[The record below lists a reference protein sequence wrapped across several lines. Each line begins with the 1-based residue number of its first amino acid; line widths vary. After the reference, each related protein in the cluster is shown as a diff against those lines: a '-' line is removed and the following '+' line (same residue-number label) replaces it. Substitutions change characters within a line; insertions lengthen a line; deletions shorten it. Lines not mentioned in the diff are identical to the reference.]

1 MHFYNSETLRDFKS
15 AIMKP
20 ISPQIIRQVFV
31 LLLILLM
38 GGLIFQEIIPY
49 LSGILGAI
57 TIYVLLL
64 TPMQK
69 LTKKGWSAHWSA
81 IVLMLISF
89 LGIMLPL
96 VGLGLMMG
104 SKIQSAVDN
113 SQQVINAGK
122 EQLNKITAYINIDIA
137 SEIDT
142 SAITSW
148 LSDKLQNFAGGTFN
162 MIISITIMYFLLYF
176 MLTNRRQLK
185 EALYQYIPIKDDS
198 LEIIGKET
206 RANVKANALGIPL
219 VAIGQG
225 LVSLMGFLIF
235 GISNPFFWASIVTIG
250 SMIPF
255 VGSAL
260 GTVPVFVLALSQGN
274 DFQAWGILIYGIVA
288 IGATDNIFRLYILKR
303 LDDVH
308 PLITVI
314 GVLVGVPLFGFIG
327 LIFGPL
333 LVSLFLIILRI
344 YKKQYG
350 ASN

>member
-104 SKIQSAVDN
+104 RKIQSTVDN

-122 EQLNKITAYINIDIA
+122 EQLNKITTYINIDVA

-176 MLTNRRQLK
+176 MLTNRQQLK

-225 LVSLMGFLIF
+225 LVSLIGFLIF

-260 GTVPVFVLALSQGN
+260 GTIPVFVLALSQGN

-350 ASN
+350 A

>member
-104 SKIQSAVDN
+104 RKIQSTVDN

-122 EQLNKITAYINIDIA
+122 EQLNKITTYINIDIA

-148 LSDKLQNFAGGTFN
+148 LSNKLQNFAGGTFN

-176 MLTNRRQLK
+176 MLTNRQQLK

-225 LVSLMGFLIF
+225 LVSLIGFLIF

-350 ASN
+350 A

>member
-104 SKIQSAVDN
+104 RKIQSTVDN

-122 EQLNKITAYINIDIA
+122 EQLNKITTYINIDIA

-148 LSDKLQNFAGGTFN
+148 ISNKLQNFAGGTFN

-176 MLTNRRQLK
+176 MLTNRQQLK

-225 LVSLMGFLIF
+225 LVSLIGFLIF
-235 GISNPFFWASIVTIG
+235 GIPNPFFWASIVTIG

-350 ASN
+350 A